1 MIKILYCFLSSSLHY
16 CLIHKKNRLQLNNM
30 HQAILTYE
38 QSTIDYIV
46 IATVT
51 RANLLAGDRLV
62 SPYI

>member
-1 MIKILYCFLSSSLHY
+1 
-16 CLIHKKNRLQLNNM
+16 M